1 MFRNIF
7 GKSTT
12 IYMEVANNF
21 AEHPPASEALGSSD
35 HRNLETDIELA
46 RGIAPDNGSII
57 WDPKP
62 CGCAGDGPKCHECLA
77 SSKASVKV
85 KMESWS
91 IEKTVFLGIILGAF
105 FVWAIVF
112 GVCLNV
118 YKL

>member
-1 MFRNIF
+1 MF

-21 AEHPPASEALGSSD
+21 PEQPPMPASEALGSNEHRSSD
-35 HRNLETDIELA
+35 TDIELA
-46 RGIAPDNGSII
+46 RGVAPDNGSFI

-62 CGCAGDGPKCHECLA
+62 CGCTGDGPKCHECLA
-77 SSKASVKV
+77 SSRASVKI

-91 IEKTVFLGIILGAF
+91 VEKTVLLGIILGAF
-105 FVWAIVF
+105 FVWAVVF